1 MKRDAITFKY
11 NRTPITNHNTLMRL
25 SLFIISLL
33 LLSNTLPVNA
43 VEYLSA
49 ERPVKAQSQFD
60 YDIALKTSQSA
71 IGKQLADHK
80 FINAKG
86 EPVSLKQ
93 FRGKPLVLSMV
104 YTSCYQICPMTTRH
118 LSTVVEK
125 ARDAMGDDSFSVV
138 VIGFDTKVD
147 TPDAMQYFANK
158 QGISDKNWNLLSI
171 DEKDLDALIKD
182 LGFLYY
188 PTSSGYD
195 HLIQATILDAE
206 GKVYRQV
213 YGQVFDTPLLVDPL
227 LELVLGRPQ
236 PAQSFLSILSNKI
249 KLFCTVYDPRSDGYY
264 FDYSFFVEIFVGITV
279 IFGIVMFM
287 RREMKKGRE
296 LKT

>member
-1 MKRDAITFKY
+1 MQQ
-11 NRTPITNHNTLMRL
+11 
-25 SLFIISLL
+25 LFYTISLL
-33 LLSNTLPVNA
+33 LLLGTSPANA

-49 ERPVKAQSQFD
+49 ERPVKAQKEFD
-60 YDIALKTSQSA
+60 YDFALKTSQSA
-71 IGKQLADHK
+71 IGNQLANHT
-80 FINAKG
+80 FTNANG
-86 EPVSLKQ
+86 EPVSLED

-118 LSTVVEK
+118 LSKVVEK
-125 ARDAMGDDSFSVV
+125 ARDAMGADSFSVV

-147 TPDAMQYFANK
+147 TPEAMQYFANK

-171 DEKDLDALIKD
+171 DEKDLDALSKD

-195 HLIQATILDAE
+195 HLIQATIIDAE

-227 LELVLGRPQ
+227 LELVLGR
-236 PAQSFLSILSNKI
+236 
-249 KLFCTVYDPRSDGYY
+249 
-264 FDYSFFVEIFVGITV
+264 
-279 IFGIVMFM
+279 
-287 RREMKKGRE
+287 
-296 LKT
+296 

>member
-1 MKRDAITFKY
+1 MRFTF
-11 NRTPITNHNTLMRL
+11 LL
-25 SLFIISLL
+25 SSALL
-33 LLSNTLPVNA
+33 LLLPLHA
-43 VEYLSA
+43 VGATYLSA
-49 ERPVKAQSQFD
+49 ERPVKEVKQEFD

-71 IGKQLADHK
+71 IGKQLTNHV
-80 FINAKG
+80 FTNANG
-86 EPVSLKQ
+86 ERVTLND

-118 LSTVVEK
+118 LSKVVEK
-125 ARDAMGDDSFSVV
+125 ARDAMGEDSFSIV

-158 QGISDKNWNLLSI
+158 QGISDKNWNLLSVN
-171 DEKDLDALIKD
+171 EEDLEALSKD

-195 HLIQATILDAE
+195 HLIQASVIDAD

-236 PAQSFLSILSNKI
+236 PQQSFISSLSNKI
-249 KLFCTVYDPRSDGYY
+249 KLFCTTYDPRSDGYY
-264 FDYSFFVEIFVGITV
+264 IDYSFFVEIFVGITV
-279 IFGIVMFM
+279 IFAVVLFM
-287 RREMKKGRE
+287 RRELKKGGKQP
-296 LKT
+296 KT